1 MNVSENSLIKNLEAM
16 KSKLEANNDLDDDN
30 ELTIA
35 ILIAHLE
42 EVRDGNT
49 QTDEAIDL
57 VLNKEVQIPLLKNEI
72 KNIKTGI
79 FNMDKAVKDYNDFCK
94 RENELTFEEFT
105 KLYNL
110 IERYCKMCSSTQR

>member
-16 KSKLEANNDLDDDN
+16 KSKLEAYNDLDDDN

-42 EVRDGNT
+42 EVRDGKT
-49 QTDEAIDL
+49 QMDEVVDL
-57 VLNKEVQIPLLKNEI
+57 FLNKDVQIPLLKNEI

-79 FNMDKAVKDYNDFCK
+79 FNMDKALKDYNDFCK
-94 RENELTFEEFT
+94 KENELTLEEF
-105 KLYNL
+105 KNLYNL
-110 IERYCKMCSSTQR
+110 VEKYCKMCS